1 MCWHT
6 HTHARTRHANKHTI
20 NYALLEPKTVMEEI
34 KVTAVAKYSL
44 CSFYLVN
51 LFSFFSFK
59 FLFCFTKSEP
69 LKPCESSDF
78 FSLPFFLTYSRRGSQ
93 SCNILPKE
101 QWKANVFLTA
111 EGTFVRLSVKSAAER
126 WLGCRCWWSKHKQ
139 TPIHTSVHL
148 CTARAYKH
156 RQKWWKK
163 TAKLVTEHF
172 R

>member
-1 MCWHT
+1 MLYWSQKLSW
-6 HTHARTRHANKHTI
+6 RKSKSR
-20 NYALLEPKTVMEEI
+20 LSQ
-34 KVTAVAKYSL
+34 KYSL

-51 LFSFFSFK
+51 LFFFFSFK

-78 FSLPFFLTYSRRGSQ
+78 FSLPFFWTYSRRGSQ

-111 EGTFVRLSVKSAAER
+111 EGTFVRLSGKSAAER